1 MKVAITGHT
10 SGIGKALFDKLDD
23 AIGFSLTSGYNITH
37 PVERTNI
44 VNQIQD
50 CDVFVNNAFDNYGQ
64 CNMLFDVWKSWMHT
78 DKLIINIG
86 SDVTKYSMSP
96 NRLEILD
103 YYNYKIALKDL
114 HERLQNL
121 NTSVN
126 IKYISFGYVATEKTK
141 EMGIPDRMCISLEN
155 AVQQIM
161 ECINESRIYM

>member
-1 MKVAITGHT
+1 MSGTNEVAITGHT
-10 SGIGKALFDKLDD
+10 SGIGKALFEKLDD
-23 AIGFSLTSGYNITH
+23 VIGFSLTSGYNITN
-37 PVERTNI
+37 PIERTNI
-44 VNQIQD
+44 VNQIKD

-64 CNMLFDVWKSWMHT
+64 CNMLFEVWKSWMHT

-121 NTSVN
+121 KQVL
-126 IKYISFGYVATEKTK
+126 I
-141 EMGIPDRMCISLEN
+141 
-155 AVQQIM
+155 
-161 ECINESRIYM
+161 